1 MVRFGDGGG
10 GCAGLSFLCFIPV
23 EVVYTLYSFIIHK
36 SEFCIPKNFN
46 KYITVWF
53 GELYILWWR
62 LQNDYYS
69 RWVRKEKED
78 EMITLVFHYC
88 HISIFIS

>member
-10 GCAGLSFLCFIPV
+10 GCAGISFLCFIPV

-53 GELYILWWR
+53 GGLYCPLFYYDGKCLLWWR
-62 LQNDYYS
+62 LQNDYYN
-69 RWVRKEKED
+69 RWVRKEK
-78 EMITLVFHYC
+78 
-88 HISIFIS
+88 SI